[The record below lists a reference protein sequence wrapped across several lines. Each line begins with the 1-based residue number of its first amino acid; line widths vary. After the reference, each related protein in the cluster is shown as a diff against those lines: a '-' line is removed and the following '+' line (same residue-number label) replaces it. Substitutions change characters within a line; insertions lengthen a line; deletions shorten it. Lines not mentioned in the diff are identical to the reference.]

1 MGCGSE
7 TDTAHLDTRDG
18 HTGCENRPNVGRLRL
33 AARAIEAKAG
43 EVAQLRLGWRH
54 PKAWRSLRS
63 ITLRVTRDERFVGAV
78 TIRPRSNR
86 IAARGALE
94 LVRQRT
100 RLSHRGKTVSARIA
114 LRFDEALAGAK
125 LTADVI
131 AVDARGARQVE
142 RGAGTIRVSA

>member
-1 MGCGSE
+1 MTSGSS
-7 TDTAHLDTRDG
+7 APSRSARAR
-18 HTGCENRPNVGRLRL
+18 TGSPR
-33 AARAIEAKAG
+33 AAR
-43 EVAQLRLGWRH
+43 WSW
-54 PKAWRSLRS
+54 P
-63 ITLRVTRDERFVGAV
+63 
-78 TIRPRSNR
+78 
-86 IAARGALE
+86 
-94 LVRQRT
+94 QRT